1 MYWYSTKEVIMN
13 HTIGRK
19 INYLSNQLR
28 SYIDERVKKYGVY
41 SGECRILMYL
51 ERNGNSSQED
61 IRKFLKVDKSATAR
75 IIKKLEEKELVVRKK
90 DVEDQRVN
98 RLYLTNKAFDI
109 IEDIQRIY
117 KESSLFLV
125 QDLSEQ
131 QNQQLNELLDIVVN
145 HFRGKDK

>member
-1 MYWYSTKEVIMN
+1 M
-13 HTIGRK
+13 
-19 INYLSNQLR
+19 
-28 SYIDERVKKYGVY
+28 
-41 SGECRILMYL
+41 
-51 ERNGNSSQED
+51 
-61 IRKFLKVDKSATAR
+61 
-75 IIKKLEEKELVVRKK
+75 
-90 DVEDQRVN
+90 EDQRVN

>member
-1 MYWYSTKEVIMN
+1 M
-13 HTIGRK
+13 
-19 INYLSNQLR
+19 L
-28 SYIDERVKKYGVY
+28 
-41 SGECRILMYL
+41 
-51 ERNGNSSQED
+51 
-61 IRKFLKVDKSATAR
+61 
-75 IIKKLEEKELVVRKK
+75 VRKRNM
-90 DVEDQRVN
+90 EDQRVN

-109 IEDIQRIY
+109 IEDILRIY

>member
-1 MYWYSTKEVIMN
+1 ME
-13 HTIGRK
+13 G
-19 INYLSNQLR
+19 
-28 SYIDERVKKYGVY
+28 
-41 SGECRILMYL
+41 
-51 ERNGNSSQED
+51 
-61 IRKFLKVDKSATAR
+61 
-75 IIKKLEEKELVVRKK
+75 
-90 DVEDQRVN
+90 QRVN